1 MNLRRRRRAFH
12 SRKKNHSTKRWPYR
26 PAADNQV
33 TCDMKFSSIVG
44 GALSLLLC
52 ACGAENAAAPNPP
65 AAAPNPPTAPAP
77 PAAQLG
83 TATLNWSIPTQNTDD
98 TPLTNL
104 TGFRVY
110 HGTSA
115 TSLSPVRT
123 ISNPAATS
131 TVVDNLVS
139 GTHYFAVS
147 AVTTSGVESPL
158 STVGSKAIP

>member
-26 PAADNQV
+26 PAANNQV
-33 TCDMKFSSIVG
+33 TRDMKFSAIVG

-52 ACGAENAAAPNPP
+52 ACGAEKAAAPNPP
-65 AAAPNPPTAPAP
+65 AAAPDPPAAAPNPPSAPAP

-104 TGFRVY
+104 MGF
-110 HGTSA
+110 
-115 TSLSPVRT
+115 
-123 ISNPAATS
+123 
-131 TVVDNLVS
+131 
-139 GTHYFAVS
+139 
-147 AVTTSGVESPL
+147 
-158 STVGSKAIP
+158 